1 MQTYDTKQNVGASSV
16 LSTTGGVLMIAGGAL
31 VFLSLF
37 LLPMACSAV
46 IGLDLMISAFLLL
59 VGAASL
65 LLGKVLK
72 NRNRL

>member
-1 MQTYDTKQNVGASSV
+1 MQRDEIRQNAGASNV
-16 LSTTGGVLMIAGGAL
+16 LSTTGVVLMIAGGAL
-31 VFLSLF
+31 FFLSLF

-46 IGLDLMISAFLLL
+46 IGLDLIISGFLLL
-59 VGAASL
+59 VGGASL

>member
-1 MQTYDTKQNVGASSV
+1 MQTYETKQNAGVSSV
-16 LSTTGGVLMIAGGAL
+16 LSTTGVVLVIGGGAL
-31 VFLSLF
+31 FFLSLF

-46 IGLDLMISAFLLL
+46 IGLDLVISGFLLL

>member
-1 MQTYDTKQNVGASSV
+1 MQRYETKQNAGAGNV
-16 LSTTGGVLMIAGGAL
+16 LSTIGATLTIAGGAS
-31 VFLSLF
+31 FLLILF

-46 IGLDLMISAFLLL
+46 IGFNLVISIFLLL
-59 VGAASL
+59 VGLASL